1 MRRNARLAVAGVTTA
16 ALVVPLGLALAAQSA
31 TAAEPNLAAGKPATA
46 SSTVDVYGAG
56 NVTDGNQGTY
66 WESTNNQFPQWVQV
80 DLGSAATVTDLTLK
94 LPTGAWGTRTQTI
107 TVQGSTNGS
116 TFSTLKNQ
124 AGYTFD
130 PGQANTVNV
139 DVTDTSV
146 RYVRLSITG
155 NTGWPAGQLS
165 ELEVHGTVDPRR
177 RRRPPRPRP
186 PPPTGQN
193 LALSRPIV
201 ASSTEWTYAAGNA
214 VDGNLGT
221 YWEGAGGQ
229 YPSNLTVTLASA
241 SQLSAVTVKLNP
253 DGAWGNRTQTFEV
266 QGRTGTGAFT
276 TLAPSA
282 GRSFS
287 PSTGNTVTVPV
298 SGTAT
303 DVRLVFTGNTGA
315 GNGQVAEL
323 QVFGAAAPN
332 PDLTVTG
339 VTGPANAT
347 ESSPVTLTATVKNIG
362 TTASAATSVAFQVDG
377 QNAANASVGAL
388 NRRRHRDGHREHRR
402 PRRRLVHDRRHRR
415 PGEHRG
421 RAERVQQRLQQPD
434 QARRGTRGQLG
445 PGPRGQLVPEQPG
458 RGRGRH
464 VHRGGRQQRQH
475 RRRRPPR
482 TA

>member
-1 MRRNARLAVAGVTTA
+1 M
-16 ALVVPLGLALAAQSA
+16 
-31 TAAEPNLAAGKPATA
+31 
-46 SSTVDVYGAG
+46 
-56 NVTDGNQGTY
+56 
-66 WESTNNQFPQWVQV
+66 QV

-165 ELEVHGTVDPRR
+165 ELEVHGTSTPT
-177 RRRPPRPRP
+177 PTPTTPTP
-186 PPPTGQN
+186 TTPPTGQN

-229 YPSNLTVTLASA
+229 YPGNLTVTLASA

-266 QGRTGTGAFT
+266 QGRTG
-276 TLAPSA
+276 
-282 GRSFS
+282 
-287 PSTGNTVTVPV
+287 
-298 SGTAT
+298 
-303 DVRLVFTGNTGA
+303 
-315 GNGQVAEL
+315 
-323 QVFGAAAPN
+323 
-332 PDLTVTG
+332 
-339 VTGPANAT
+339 
-347 ESSPVTLTATVKNIG
+347 
-362 TTASAATSVAFQVDG
+362 
-377 QNAANASVGAL
+377 
-388 NRRRHRDGHREHRR
+388 
-402 PRRRLVHDRRHRR
+402 
-415 PGEHRG
+415 
-421 RAERVQQRLQQPD
+421 
-434 QARRGTRGQLG
+434 
-445 PGPRGQLVPEQPG
+445 
-458 RGRGRH
+458 
-464 VHRGGRQQRQH
+464 H
-475 RRRRPPR
+475 RRRSPRSRRRPAGPSAR
-482 TA
+482 RPATPSPCP

>member
-56 NVTDGNQGTY
+56 NVTDGNQATY

-165 ELEVHGTVDPRR
+165 ELEVHGTSTPT
-177 RRRPPRPRP
+177 PTPTTPTP
-186 PPPTGQN
+186 TTPPTGQN

-229 YPSNLTVTLASA
+229 YPGNLTVTLASA

-253 DGAWGNRTQTFEV
+253 DGAWGNRTQTFSV
-266 QGRTGTGAFT
+266 AGPHRHRGVHHPGAV
-276 TLAPSA
+276 
-282 GRSFS
+282 GRS
-287 PSTGNTVTVPV
+287 VLQPV
-298 SGTAT
+298 DRQHRHRA
-303 DVRLVFTGNTGA
+303 R
-315 GNGQVAEL
+315 E
-323 QVFGAAAPN
+323 
-332 PDLTVTG
+332 
-339 VTGPANAT
+339 
-347 ESSPVTLTATVKNIG
+347 
-362 TTASAATSVAFQVDG
+362 
-377 QNAANASVGAL
+377 
-388 NRRRHRDGHREHRR
+388 RHRDRR
-402 PRRRLVHDRRHRR
+402 PARLHRATPAR
-415 PGEHRG
+415 ATG
-421 RAERVQQRLQQPD
+421 RWPSSRCSAP
-434 QARRGTRGQLG
+434 
-445 PGPRGQLVPEQPG
+445 
-458 RGRGRH
+458 
-464 VHRGGRQQRQH
+464 
-475 RRRRPPR
+475 RPPTPTSR
-482 TA
+482 SPG